1 MRKSV
6 RILAFFCIFTLLFS
20 CVLVPNASNNDARF
34 DSYVNMGDNAVK
46 NNYAIPHLF
55 RQNGVYSNMQKAP
68 LVVSGGV
75 DYVPLSMFIL
85 YSYVEV
91 NYSKTDDN
99 FFLVNTRNNHYI
111 SFNMEGG
118 IASTHDGELLKL
130 PVKIFNNMK
139 YVPAKSVSN
148 VLGFVCEIYDDPQKG
163 VYALRISDGKT
174 GKTLSELI
182 SGYVEEYFPKQPEP
196 VTKPDVPV
204 VPPPVIE
211 EDPLEK
217 IEGRSVAICYAN
229 ISSEYTEDILRTVEA
244 SRVKASFC
252 VSKTDVLTRPELV
265 RKLYFSGHG
274 ILVTASAEGETPS
287 EYAVSF
293 IKGLEEANS
302 ALKLVMKK
310 KSRICVLPLDIPPE
324 IAADEEFLS
333 AVTGAGYMI
342 FTPNVNTGDGPSY
355 TGSAYTVSARIKNKI
370 TDGFDSDEPASVL
383 ALVWCSDKTRYY
395 TIDVAQLVNKYSKFR
410 FCAINEAFLH
420 NSQGE

>member
-20 CVLVPNASNNDARF
+20 CVFAPSASNNDARF
-34 DSYVNMGDNAVK
+34 DSYVNMGDNAVN

-55 RQNGVYSNMQKAP
+55 RQNGVYSNMQKSP

-75 DYVPLSMFIL
+75 EYVPLSMFIL

-99 FFLVNTRNNHYI
+99 FFLVNTKNNHYI

-130 PVKIFNNMK
+130 PVKIFNKMK

-148 VLGFVCEIYDDPQKG
+148 VLGFVCETYDDPEKG

-174 GKTLSELI
+174 GTTLSQLI
-182 SGYVEEYFPKQPEP
+182 SGYVENYFPEQPEENVP
-196 VTKPDVPV
+196 EKDVPV
-204 VPPPVIE
+204 VPPPPAVV

-217 IEGRSVAICYAN
+217 IEGRSVAICYTN
-229 ISSEYTEDILRTVEA
+229 VSSEYMGDVLRTLETN
-244 SRVKASFC
+244 RIKASFS
-252 VSKTDVLTRPELV
+252 VNKNDIITNPDLV
-265 RKLYFSGHG
+265 RNLYFSGHSL
-274 ILVTASAEGETPS
+274 LVTASAEGGTPK
-287 EYAVSF
+287 EYARSF
-293 IKGLEEANS
+293 ISGLEETNR

-310 KSRICVLPLDIPPE
+310 KVRICTLPFDIPQE
-324 IAADEEFLS
+324 FAENEEFLS
-333 AVTGAGYMI
+333 VVSDAGYVI
-342 FTPNVNTGDGPSY
+342 FTPNVNSGDGPSY
-355 TGSAYTVSARIKNKI
+355 TGSAYTISARIKNKI
-370 TDGFDSDEPASVL
+370 TDGFDADEPAKVS

-395 TIDVAQLVNKYSKFR
+395 TVDVAQLVNKYSKFR

-420 NSQGE
+420 NS